1 MKYKIKWQYKGAKTE
16 SILLESEWASD
27 DVIETLMNDFLK
39 TGRTV
44 DLSIVDEMGNEWTKK
59 EFLKLKNITE
69 NEPENIMIYF
79 DGGFDLQTRLS
90 GIGMVIYYDKGGKS
104 YRLRANDQ
112 LTELES
118 NNEAE
123 YAALYNA
130 VVLLEGLNIKPIPCT
145 IRGDSHGLLKQLTG
159 EWPCLEQNL
168 NRWLDRIEEK
178 INKLGIKPL
187 YEPITR
193 KQNKEADQLAS
204 QALKNIL
211 VNSHIEL

>member
-1 MKYKIKWQYKGAKTE
+1 MNYKIKWQYKGKNTE
-16 SILLESEWASD
+16 SILLESEWASNSI
-27 DVIETLMNDFLK
+27 IESLMNDFLK

-59 EFLKLKNITE
+59 EFLKLKNTTE
-69 NEPENIMIYF
+69 KEPQNIVIYF
-79 DGGFDLQTRLS
+79 DGGFDLQTGLS
-90 GIGMVIYYDKGGKS
+90 GIGMVIYYDKDGKS

-112 LTELES
+112 LSELES

-130 VVLLEGLNIKPIPCT
+130 VMLLEDLNVKFIPCT

-178 INKLGIKPL
+178 INKLGLKPL

-204 QALKNIL
+204 QALKNTI